1 MSKDD
6 ELLAL
11 SERLLQ
17 LANDEGTAQIH
28 DVALD
33 IRRLVTSPAQNGS
46 PSDFRRLPIDV
57 QCRCIRMWRAPD
69 GSRWRCNPRAEK

>member
-46 PSDFRRLPIDV
+46 LSGYKRLPIDV

-69 GSRWRCNPRAEK
+69 GSRWCRNPRAEK